1 MRIEPCKKIFL
12 SADYLS
18 RLFKKE
24 EGIGI
29 GISYWRKDVLAKE
42 LLKEGKL
49 SIARVAYECGYDNYS
64 YFTKIFKK
72 NMDDAPGIGRLEEK
86 ESAD

>member
-1 MRIEPCKKIFL
+1 MF
-12 SADYLS
+12 
-18 RLFKKE
+18 
-24 EGIGI
+24 
-29 GISYWRKDVLAKE
+29 LAKE

-72 NMDDAPGIGRLEEK
+72 KYGITPREFGQSLK
-86 ESAD
+86 E